1 MAAAIEVTDNRD
13 GTVLHETIPDVDQLR
28 PWTWMELRLQ
38 PLPDGIHDVKSPGT
52 LHDYKSLNNP
62 SRSSS
67 NPPIQA
73 SSTSFDL
80 SGRPVVSLP
89 PGIVITRRPDGTI
102 HKLWNT
108 RKH

>member
-13 GTVLHETIPDVDQLR
+13 GTVLHETIPDVDQQR

-38 PLPDGIHDVKSPGT
+38 PLPDGIHDIKSPGA

-80 SGRPVVSLP
+80 SGRHVSSLP
-89 PGIVITRRPDGTI
+89 AGIVITRRPDGTI
-102 HKLWNT
+102 RKLWNT